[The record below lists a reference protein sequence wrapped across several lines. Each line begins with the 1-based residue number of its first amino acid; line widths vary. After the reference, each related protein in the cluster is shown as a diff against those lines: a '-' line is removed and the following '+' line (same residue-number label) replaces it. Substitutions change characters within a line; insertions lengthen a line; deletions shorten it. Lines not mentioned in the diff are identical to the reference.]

1 MYRHYIKWTY
11 VDGPETLTFFEGY
24 VFSKSSIVAN
34 NYEKICTL
42 LTDDNFLG
50 ITWHH
55 YDADFDFE
63 HIFYFGSKEEDRWVD
78 GSQVGNIIHFWND
91 DDEVWCSYYYEDGV
105 FYEDRDPL
113 QGEQINDTVTEIT
126 NEKLYKHV
134 LTMNVTYKDEGDT
147 EIIKLLVQTN
157 RPTPY
162 DPEQINELKDDL
174 FNSYIVPKYLT
185 LDSASNPANPGLI
198 QNMVTGLV
206 FGKINSNYYLANDQF
221 MVPIIMNDNTLDD
234 SFEYNQGEYLAWGK
248 DFSTEFT
255 TITCSDEIVE
265 EYIPEWPSNDNSEGE

>member
-1 MYRHYIKWTY
+1 
-11 VDGPETLTFFEGY
+11 
-24 VFSKSSIVAN
+24 
-34 NYEKICTL
+34 
-42 LTDDNFLG
+42 
-50 ITWHH
+50 
-55 YDADFDFE
+55 
-63 HIFYFGSKEEDRWVD
+63 
-78 GSQVGNIIHFWND
+78 
-91 DDEVWCSYYYEDGV
+91 
-105 FYEDRDPL
+105 
-113 QGEQINDTVTEIT
+113 
-126 NEKLYKHV
+126 
-134 LTMNVTYKDEGDT
+134 MNVTYKDEGDT

-234 SFEYNQGEYLAWGK
+234 SFEYNQGEYLA
-248 DFSTEFT
+248 
-255 TITCSDEIVE
+255 
-265 EYIPEWPSNDNSEGE
+265 